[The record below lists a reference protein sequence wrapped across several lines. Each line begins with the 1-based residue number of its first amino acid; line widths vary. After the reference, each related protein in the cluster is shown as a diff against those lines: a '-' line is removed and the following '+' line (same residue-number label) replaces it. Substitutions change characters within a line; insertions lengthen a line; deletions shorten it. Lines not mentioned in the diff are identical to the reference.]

1 MTPYVKNILEI
12 QSLDFVCLQ
21 ETIIKELDDGCIRRV
36 DPGSCFLWDWVPS
49 VGRSGEL
56 ISGIKSDR
64 FDVGG
69 RTQGNFILKHN
80 LWDKVLERKWNLL
93 NVYGAPHDKQKEDFM
108 RELAEFCAKNIEP
121 FIIGGDFNV
130 VRFGNEKN
138 KNYHHSRFS
147 DVFNSIIQTHELRE
161 IPMFGGGYTW
171 SNNRESPTI
180 EKLDRVLVTREWES
194 LFPNVWVYKLPRDKL
209 DHNPLVVDIM
219 NHQRMGR
226 NMEFRFELSW
236 LKHKDFLERVGKVW
250 EAPTRD
256 SIPLDRVLFK
266 LKKSRNPLRGGVSIC
281 LVIRKRG

>member
-1 MTPYVKNILEI
+1 
-12 QSLDFVCLQ
+12 
-21 ETIIKELDDGCIRRV
+21 
-36 DPGSCFLWDWVPS
+36 
-49 VGRSGEL
+49 
-56 ISGIKSDR
+56 
-64 FDVGG
+64 
-69 RTQGNFILKHN
+69 
-80 LWDKVLERKWNLL
+80 
-93 NVYGAPHDKQKEDFM
+93 
-108 RELAEFCAKNIEP
+108 
-121 FIIGGDFNV
+121 
-130 VRFGNEKN
+130 
-138 KNYHHSRFS
+138 
-147 DVFNSIIQTHELRE
+147 
-161 IPMFGGGYTW
+161 MFGGGYTW